1 MKVSNRLI
9 AGLGVL
15 MVSASALVHAAPQDQ
30 NGSNDDR
37 GPGQHQDQGAQG
49 GAPGNSQGG
58 EQGRPQGNAKGNSLG
73 GQQSGPQGESQGN
86 RGNDRGNNQANNRGN
101 EQRGGHPPQ
110 DFGDVRRTIQEH
122 REVIGRGQP
131 LPPGVNVVKGQ
142 PLPRGYGRRLDARSQ
157 QYLPRYDGY
166 EWRRLGP
173 DVALVAIGSGI
184 VYEILDGVLN

>member
-15 MVSASALVHAAPQDQ
+15 MLSASALVHAAPPDQ
-30 NGSNDDR
+30 RDGHDDH
-37 GPGQHQDQGAQG
+37 GQQHQDH
-49 GAPGNSQGG
+49 
-58 EQGRPQGNAKGNSLG
+58 
-73 GQQSGPQGESQGN
+73 GPQGGPQGGSHEQQGN
-86 RGNDRGNNQANNRGN
+86 DHRVDNRGDDH
-101 EQRGGHPPQ
+101 RGGGRPPA

-131 LPPGVNVVKGQ
+131 LPPNVHIVKGH
-142 PLPRGYGRRLDARSQ
+142 PLPRGYGRRLDDRSL

-173 DVALVAIGSGI
+173 DVVLVAIGSGI
-184 VYEILDGVLN
+184 VYEILEGVLN

>member
-15 MVSASALVHAAPQDQ
+15 MFSASALVHAAPPDQ
-30 NGSNDDR
+30 RDGHDDH
-37 GPGQHQDQGAQG
+37 GQGQQHQDHG
-49 GAPGNSQGG
+49 P
-58 EQGRPQGNAKGNSLG
+58 
-73 GQQSGPQGESQGN
+73 QSGPQGGSHEQQGN
-86 RGNDRGNNQANNRGN
+86 DHRADNRGDDH
-101 EQRGGHPPQ
+101 RGGGRPPA

-131 LPPGVNVVKGQ
+131 LPPNVHIVKGH
-142 PLPRGYGRRLDARSQ
+142 PLPRGYGRRLDERSL

-173 DVALVAIGSGI
+173 DVVLVAIGSGI
-184 VYEILDGVLN
+184 VYEILEGVLN

>member
-15 MVSASALVHAAPQDQ
+15 MLSASALVQAAPPDQ
-30 NGSNDDR
+30 RGGHDDN
-37 GPGQHQDQGAQG
+37 GPGQHQDH
-49 GAPGNSQGG
+49 
-58 EQGRPQGNAKGNSLG
+58 
-73 GQQSGPQGESQGN
+73 GPQGGPQDNRGNDHRNDQHADN
-86 RGNDRGNNQANNRGN
+86 RGNDRGGR
-101 EQRGGHPPQ
+101 PPQ

-131 LPPGVNVVKGQ
+131 LPPNIHVVKGH
-142 PLPRGYGRRLDARSQ
+142 PLPRGYGRRLDDRSL

-166 EWRRLGP
+166 EWRRLGT
-173 DVALVAIGSGI
+173 DVVLVAIGSGI

>member
-15 MVSASALVHAAPQDQ
+15 MLSASALVQAAPPDQ
-30 NGSNDDR
+30 RGGRDDN
-37 GPGQHQDQGAQG
+37 GPGQHQDQDHGQ
-49 GAPGNSQGG
+49 Q
-58 EQGRPQGNAKGNSLG
+58 G
-73 GQQSGPQGESQGN
+73 GQQGGGGNEHGNDQRNNQRADN
-86 RGNDRGNNQANNRGN
+86 RGDDH
-101 EQRGGHPPQ
+101 RGGRPPA
-110 DFGDVRRTIQEH
+110 DFGDVRRTITEH

-131 LPPGVNVVKGQ
+131 LPPNVHIVKGH
-142 PLPRGYGRRLDARSQ
+142 PLPRGYGRRLDERSL

-173 DVALVAIGSGI
+173 DVVLVAIGSGI

>member
-15 MVSASALVHAAPQDQ
+15 MISASALVHAAPPDQ
-30 NGSNDDR
+30 RDGHDDH
-37 GPGQHQDQGAQG
+37 GPGQ
-49 GAPGNSQGG
+49 
-58 EQGRPQGNAKGNSLG
+58 
-73 GQQSGPQGESQGN
+73 QQNHGPQGGPQAN
-86 RGNDRGNNQANNRGN
+86 RGNDHRPDNH
-101 EQRGGHPPQ
+101 GGGGRPPS

-131 LPPGVNVVKGQ
+131 LPPNVHVVKGR
-142 PLPRGYGRRLDARSQ
+142 PLPQGYGRRLDARSLA
-157 QYLPRYDGY
+157 YLPRYDGY

-173 DVALVAIGSGI
+173 DVVLVAIGSGI

>member
-15 MVSASALVHAAPQDQ
+15 MISASALVHAAPPDQ
-30 NGSNDDR
+30 RDGHDDH
-37 GPGQHQDQGAQG
+37 GQGQGQHQDHG
-49 GAPGNSQGG
+49 
-58 EQGRPQGNAKGNSLG
+58 PQG
-73 GQQSGPQGESQGN
+73 GQQGGN
-86 RGNDRGNNQANNRGN
+86 RGDDHRADNRG
-101 EQRGGHPPQ
+101 GGGRPPS

-131 LPPGVNVVKGQ
+131 LPPNVHIEKGR
-142 PLPRGYGRRLDARSQ
+142 PLPHGYGRRLDARSQ
-157 QYLPRYDGY
+157 AYLPRYDGY

-173 DVALVAIGSGI
+173 DVVLVAIGTGI

>member
-15 MVSASALVHAAPQDQ
+15 MVSASALVHAAPPDQ
-30 NGSNDDR
+30 RGGHDDN
-37 GPGQHQDQGAQG
+37 GPGQHQDHAQQG
-49 GAPGNSQGG
+49 GP
-58 EQGRPQGNAKGNSLG
+58 
-73 GQQSGPQGESQGN
+73 QSGSQGN
-86 RGNDRGNNQANNRGN
+86 RGNDHGDDHRNDQHADNRGGN
-101 EQRGGHPPQ
+101 QRGGRPPE

-131 LPPGVNVVKGQ
+131 LPPNIHVVKGH
-142 PLPRGYGRRLDARSQ
+142 PLPRGYGRRLDDRSL

-173 DVALVAIGSGI
+173 DVVLIAIGSGI
-184 VYEILDGVLN
+184 VYEILEGVLN

>member
-15 MVSASALVHAAPQDQ
+15 MLSASALVQAAPPDQ
-30 NGSNDDR
+30 RDGHDDH
-37 GPGQHQDQGAQG
+37 GQGQQHQGH
-49 GAPGNSQGG
+49 
-58 EQGRPQGNAKGNSLG
+58 
-73 GQQSGPQGESQGN
+73 GPQGGPQGGSHEQPGNDHRADN
-86 RGNDRGNNQANNRGN
+86 RGGDH
-101 EQRGGHPPQ
+101 RGGGRPPA

-131 LPPGVNVVKGQ
+131 LPPNVHIVKGR
-142 PLPRGYGRRLDARSQ
+142 PLPRGYGRRLDDRSL

-173 DVALVAIGSGI
+173 DVVLVAIGSGI
-184 VYEILDGVLN
+184 VYEILEGVLN